1 MKAIYKI
8 FNRTHALQYTL
19 LFALVGLFSNCKK
32 ESKQTLPE
40 RSYKLVWSDDFDG
53 IAGTAPDGAKWT
65 YDIGAGGW
73 GNQEL
78 QYYSN
83 STENVSH
90 DGFGNLLITA
100 TNKGTGGAPFT
111 SGRIKT
117 QGLFGQAYGRIEA
130 RLKTP
135 SGPGIWPAFWMLGED
150 ITTNPWPACGEID
163 IMELRGQEPYIINGT
178 LHGPGYSGG
187 NSVTK
192 TYTLA
197 DGRFDTDYHIYAVE
211 WGADYIDFFVD
222 DYLYNRLTPADLA
235 GEWVYNKPFFL
246 IFNIAVGGTYVGF
259 PTSGTSFPQSMVID
273 YVRVYDEQ

>member
-1 MKAIYKI
+1 MKNIKTDFNIKI
-8 FNRTHALQYTL
+8 ALQSL
-19 LFALVGLFSNCKK
+19 LLISAVGLFASCKK

-40 RSYKLVWSDDFDG
+40 RSYKLVWSDEFDG
-53 IAGTAPDGAKWT
+53 LEGTAPDDTNWT

-78 QYYSN
+78 QYYSS
-83 STENVSH
+83 STDNVSH
-90 DGFGNLLITA
+90 DGFGNLKITA

-111 SGRIKT
+111 SARIKT
-117 QGLFGQAYGRIEA
+117 QGLFAKAYGRIEA

-192 TYTLA
+192 AYTLT

-211 WGADYIDFFVD
+211 WGVDYIDFFVD

-235 GEWVYNKPFFL
+235 GDWVYNKPFFL